1 VTLPSEAAG
10 AVADPVTLGVL
21 VGLVVGKAVGITGS
35 CWLSV
40 RLRLAALPSGATWW
54 QLYGIAS
61 LCGIGFTMSLFIA
74 TLALA
79 DPAALDR
86 AKIGILL
93 ASFLAGIHG

>member
-1 VTLPSEAAG
+1 LRPQY
-10 AVADPVTLGVL
+10 
-21 VGLVVGKAVGITGS
+21 TGS
-35 CWLSV
+35 SAE
-40 RLRLAALPSGATWW
+40 RPSGATWW

-79 DPAALDR
+79 DPVALDR

-93 ASFLAGIHG
+93 ASFLAGIHGYVVLTLASPGRYRRRRAT